1 MKMLKTFVLAFIA
14 YFSAISGS
22 HAYMRQSPELTPI
35 NPSDMYS
42 IVATPVYGNRAYILA
57 LYAGADEMESITTDA
72 RPLDGDIID
81 IVIRDID
88 DDGQEEL
95 VVAMQEKR
103 MESDQIHFDVFE
115 FEGNQLH
122 WVEDFS
128 NLNRLL
134 SLFLSSKD

>member
-1 MKMLKTFVLAFIA
+1 MWKIFVLALIV
-14 YFSAISGS
+14 YFSVIQGG
-22 HAYMRQSPELTPI
+22 HAYIRTPSELTPI

-42 IVATPVYGNRAYILA
+42 VVATPIQGNRAYVLV
-57 LYAGADEMESITTDA
+57 LYAGEDEIESITTEA
-72 RPLDGDIID
+72 RPLDGEIID
-81 IVIRDID
+81 IVIRDVD

-103 MESDQIHFDVFE
+103 IDLDQIHFDVFE
-115 FEGNQLH
+115 FKGNSLH

-134 SLFLSSKD
+134 SLFLSSND

>member
-1 MKMLKTFVLAFIA
+1 MLKTFILVLIV
-14 YFSAISGS
+14 YFSVIQGGY
-22 HAYMRQSPELTPI
+22 AYIRSLSTLTQT
-35 NPSDMYS
+35 NPSDLYS
-42 IVATPVYGNRAYILA
+42 VVATPIHGNRAYVLA
-57 LYAGADEMESITTDA
+57 LYAGEDEVESITTEA
-72 RPLDGDIID
+72 RPLDGDIVD
-81 IVIRDID
+81 IVIRDVD

-103 MESDQIHFDVFE
+103 IDLDHIHFDVFE
-115 FEGNQLH
+115 FKDNSLH